1 LFASAIALLKP
12 LQEDDQTVR
21 VRRSRIWRFGPLP
34 FILVGATVVIVLL
47 LSQLDLDTLST
58 MILYRPGAYQ
68 SVQAILWNRRAL
80 DILAMA
86 LLILTGVLGVAT
98 LLKQRERK

>member
-1 LFASAIALLKP
+1 
-12 LQEDDQTVR
+12 
-21 VRRSRIWRFGPLP
+21 
-34 FILVGATVVIVLL
+34 
-47 LSQLDLDTLST
+47 